1 MRPANNKIINC
12 KKNYIYPLGLDLTTV
27 LYDGLTRILT
37 QKELQKAIHSFLY
50 NKCHKTFSSFIFH
63 SPNQNLDDF
72 IGSIQVELNL
82 YKDVFIRL
90 QIEITEHA
98 ELKVFFKARIIS
110 KFNLQ
115 LPIKL

>member
-37 QKELQKAIHSFLY
+37 QKESQKAIHSYLD
-50 NKCHKTFSSFIFH
+50 NKNHKTPSSFIFH
-63 SPNQNLDDF
+63 FRNQNLDDF
-72 IGSIQVELNL
+72 IGSIQANLNL

-90 QIEITEHA
+90 QTENSKEIGLTRLSFSSLHNGTCSW
-98 ELKVFFKARIIS
+98 KS
-110 KFNLQ
+110 
-115 LPIKL
+115 